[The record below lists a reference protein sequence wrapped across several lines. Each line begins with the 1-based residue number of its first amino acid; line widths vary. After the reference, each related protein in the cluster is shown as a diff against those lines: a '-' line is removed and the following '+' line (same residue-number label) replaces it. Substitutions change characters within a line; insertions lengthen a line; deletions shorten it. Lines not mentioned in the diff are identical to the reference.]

1 MEHQGRIDL
10 KCAVL
15 LEMEASQWSGLQR
28 PAQSCPTLQNKQGI
42 PMRSNGQQTKLHVT
56 HQAQT
61 RGVCALRTS
70 WLFLCTN
77 YTLKNLL
84 EAAFPTQTPYF
95 FKYILSELIR

>member
-28 PAQSCPTLQNKQGI
+28 PAQSFPTLQNKQGI

-70 WLFLCTN
+70 
-77 YTLKNLL
+77 
-84 EAAFPTQTPYF
+84 
-95 FKYILSELIR
+95 